1 MSNLPDAPISPLIL
15 GGAFTIERAV
25 ALQQLLLQQLQQIGL
40 QEVCLSGISEIDC
53 AGLQLL
59 LALKHS
65 NPHLRLSAPSPAG
78 EQLLTRL
85 QLTALL
91 SD

>member
-1 MSNLPDAPISPLIL
+1 MSNLPDVPSNCLRV

-25 ALQQLLLQQLQQIGL
+25 ELQHLLLGQLQQPGL
-40 QEVCLSGISEIDC
+40 QALCLSGISEIDC

-65 NPHLRLSAPSPAG
+65 NPHLRLSAASPAV